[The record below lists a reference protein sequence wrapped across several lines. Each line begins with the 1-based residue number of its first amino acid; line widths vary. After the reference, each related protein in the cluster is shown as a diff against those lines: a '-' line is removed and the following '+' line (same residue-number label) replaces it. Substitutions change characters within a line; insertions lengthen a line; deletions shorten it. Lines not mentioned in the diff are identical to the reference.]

1 MLKTITTIVLATI
14 ISSILLSVIGFAPS
28 FEIKDDDDETKVTTV
43 AADFP
48 VDNTPSG
55 APGCDEDLSGS
66 AEPVTTTSVR
76 TTQAPQ
82 IDYGW
87 TEEPGPS

>member
-28 FEIKDDDDETKVTTV
+28 FDFKDDEEETEVTTTV
-43 AADFP
+43 AADAP
-48 VDNTPSG
+48 QA

>member
-1 MLKTITTIVLATI
+1 MLKTIVSIVLATI

-43 AADFP
+43 AADIP
-48 VDNTPSG
+48 ADNTPPG

-66 AEPVTTTSVR
+66 VEVTTSAHTTS
-76 TTQAPQ
+76 TPQ

-87 TEEPGPS
+87 PEEPGPS